1 MDFAQ
6 ATLSGR
12 PLINVV
18 NRWSYVINHSGP
30 FLWNKTHESDW
41 QAAVMAI
48 EDCDAKSIDCLAVH
62 QAPQCRLSFDLISH
76 TVRPTYEDDAC
87 CFMQILGDEK

>member
-1 MDFAQ
+1 
-6 ATLSGR
+6 
-12 PLINVV
+12 
-18 NRWSYVINHSGP
+18 
-30 FLWNKTHESDW
+30 
-41 QAAVMAI
+41 MAI